1 MNAASGPEG
10 PQGPT
15 PRREIGMRNAEL
27 EDRGDRGTA
36 AGSRQK
42 LDAGIQRTAVGG
54 QRIEVGIQGTEHKS
68 VKAAAVK
75 KVTATGKQMAGTK
88 SRKID
93 AREQRAENAPLQQR
107 TQAGKRPAESKKQKR
122 KVTI

>member
-1 MNAASGPEG
+1 
-10 PQGPT
+10 
-15 PRREIGMRNAEL
+15 MRNAEL

-88 SRKID
+88 SPKID
-93 AREQRAENAPLQQR
+93 VREQRAKNIPLKQTTKGGTR
-107 TQAGKRPAESKKQKR
+107 KAEAKVQKR
-122 KVTI
+122 EVKN